1 MAAPRSGASRQHAS
15 EAEPLG
21 GLRRSFASHPRE
33 RAGVDALIG
42 DIACPQDWPRP
53 SEPQEALYGVCLY
66 RVQKFQSDTERRF
79 AMILQPDAIRWFKPA
94 KDQVQIFY
102 RIGSIPQPYVPDFV
116 AETESDEVM
125 IETKARNE
133 MAAPEVM
140 AKRQVAEEWLRQR
153 VSTCGHVPGEAL
165 AVRAYSARHHR

>member
-1 MAAPRSGASRQHAS
+1 
-15 EAEPLG
+15 
-21 GLRRSFASHPRE
+21 
-33 RAGVDALIG
+33 
-42 DIACPQDWPRP
+42 
-53 SEPQEALYGVCLY
+53 
-66 RVQKFQSDTERRF
+66 
-79 AMILQPDAIRWFKPA
+79 MILQPDAIRWFKPA

-140 AKRQVAEEWLRQR
+140 AKRQVAEEWC
-153 VSTCGHVPGEAL
+153 VSASAHAATTGGSPGDTRL
-165 AVRAYSARHHR
+165 FRTTSSLTI

>member
-1 MAAPRSGASRQHAS
+1 MCACTVFRNLSRI
-15 EAEPLG
+15 
-21 GLRRSFASHPRE
+21 RN
-33 RAGVDALIG
+33 V
-42 DIACPQDWPRP
+42 
-53 SEPQEALYGVCLY
+53 
-66 RVQKFQSDTERRF
+66 

-116 AETESDEVM
+116 AETESDEV

-140 AKRQVAEEWLRQR
+140 AKRQVAEEWC
-153 VSTCGHVPGEAL
+153 VSASARAARYRGEDL